1 MIFDYDKRLNTYIHK
16 NIFYVRI
23 SFVSQLLEMI
33 FFFFFYYNIFY
44 VLNFILIP
52 FNVLRVY

>member
-44 VLNFILIP
+44 VLNY
-52 FNVLRVY
+52 FNTF

>member
-1 MIFDYDKRLNTYIHK
+1 MISDYDKRLNTYIHK

-33 FFFFFYYNIFY
+33 FFFF
-44 VLNFILIP
+44 LLQHILRIKL
-52 FNVLRVY
+52 F